1 MTTTVYGATNS
12 ASLHLGLHQLF
23 FFAVPVNGITGTIFI
38 HTQSE
43 FGQTAICRREKEW
56 QRRMGRIQT
65 SHHGRLLNIPTLHLA
80 EFKAQ
85 SARGETD

>member
-1 MTTTVYGATNS
+1 MTTTVFVATNS
-12 ASLHLGLHQLF
+12 ASLHLGFTNF
-23 FFAVPVNGITGTIFI
+23 FFAVAVNGITGTIFI

-56 QRRMGRIQT
+56 QRCIGRIQT

-80 EFKAQ
+80 EFKAR
-85 SARGETD
+85 SAQGETD

>member
-1 MTTTVYGATNS
+1 MLPFPLAPPTFY
-12 ASLHLGLHQLF
+12 
-23 FFAVPVNGITGTIFI
+23 AVAVKGITSTIFI

-43 FGQTAICRREKEW
+43 FGQTAICKMEKEW

-65 SHHGRLLNIPTLHLA
+65 GHHRRLLNIPTLHLA
-80 EFKAQ
+80 EFKAR